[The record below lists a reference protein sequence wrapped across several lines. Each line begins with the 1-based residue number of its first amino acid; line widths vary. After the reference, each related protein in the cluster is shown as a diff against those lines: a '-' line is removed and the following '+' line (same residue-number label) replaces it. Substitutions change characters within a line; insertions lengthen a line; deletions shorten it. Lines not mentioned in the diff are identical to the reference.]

1 MSQLLTFTKL
11 ECAWHS
17 LGHRIIYYK
26 FSYICDLKTAFGSSW
41 ELLGSSIESFFPT
54 ILDRNLSKRGF
65 LHFYEKL
72 LNCTKKDYKAPMAN
86 GLTCCIFW
94 VIVLIINC
102 FIIYLFLWPSQVLI
116 AAHWIFIATCGI
128 FTVACGLFS
137 YTMQALSCGMW
148 NFVLWPGI
156 KPQAPCIWSMTS

>member
-17 LGHRIIYYK
+17 LGHRITYYK

-41 ELLGSSIESFFPT
+41 ELLGLSIESFFPT
-54 ILDRNLSKRGF
+54 KIFLKGVSYTFMRSYWTVLKRIT
-65 LHFYEKL
+65 KL
-72 LNCTKKDYKAPMAN
+72 LWQMVSH
-86 GLTCCIFW
+86 CCIFW

-102 FIIYLFLWPSQVLI
+102 FIIYLFLWLSQVLI

-137 YTMQALSCGMW
+137 HTMQALSCGMW

-156 KPQAPCIWSMTS
+156 KPQAPCIWSMKS